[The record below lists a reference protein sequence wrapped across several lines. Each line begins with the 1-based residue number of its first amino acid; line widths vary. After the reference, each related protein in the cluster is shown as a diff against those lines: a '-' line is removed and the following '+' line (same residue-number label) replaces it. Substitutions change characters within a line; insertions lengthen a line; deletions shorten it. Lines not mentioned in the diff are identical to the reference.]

1 MKKTILFI
9 ILSLSC
15 FAISTQAQN
24 AERLEVLESFL
35 EESVANGIIPG
46 GVFQLNLKGETIY
59 NKSVGYIDVAKS
71 RPYKED
77 DIFRIAS
84 MTKAFTSV
92 AIMQLY
98 ENGKLLIDDR
108 VSQYIP
114 AFADTKVMD
123 TFNPADSSYTTK
135 ELERPI
141 SIRHLLTHTSGI
153 YYGAFMQD
161 EFRAISIKK
170 NAMEYGLSSP
180 EITTEQMVNHLAT
193 LPLVHQ
199 PGTKWTYGL
208 NMEVLGYIVE
218 VVSGKPL
225 GDYIRDHITGP
236 LGLDDTAFYLPESKA
251 SRLVPVYMHLES
263 GIQMN
268 PDPNLQYPLANFTH
282 HYAGG
287 GGMSSTAADY
297 MRFIE
302 ALQNGGS
309 LEGVRILG
317 RKTVEYM
324 SSPQTAHLTPDIKGS
339 VRPKGNGFGL
349 GFQVLTKES
358 LGSTPMSPGTYS
370 WGGYFNT
377 KFWIDPAEQLS
388 FVGMTQVVP
397 FAHGRFW
404 EELYAIIYSALD
416 DDSASLSD
424 YYSSE
429 KDGVRNTILDYV
441 EGIYEVDST
450 RIERSVHPQLR
461 KRGYWYN
468 ADKGKYADNLDM
480 SFEQLRHLSATW
492 NKDGNSANDKSP
504 KKIEIYDVND
514 RTASAKLTAEWGID
528 YFQLAKL
535 DGKWM
540 IMNVLWQS
548 VK

>member
-1 MKKTILFI
+1 MKNILLTIFLGI
-9 ILSLSC
+9 CVLAPIC
-15 FAISTQAQN
+15 QAQN
-24 AERLEVLESFL
+24 AERLLLLENFL
-35 EESVANGIIPG
+35 EESVTEGIIPG
-46 GVFQLNLKGETIY
+46 GVFQVNLKGETIFR
-59 NKSVGYIDVAKS
+59 KTVGYIDVEKS
-71 RPYKED
+71 RAYQED

-98 ENGKLLIDDR
+98 ENGQLLIDDR

-123 TFNPADSSYTTK
+123 EFDPTDSTYTTK

-153 YYGAFMQD
+153 YYGAFMQN
-161 EFRAISIKK
+161 EFRAISIKN
-170 NAMEYGLSSP
+170 NAMNYGLSSP
-180 EITTEQMVNHLAT
+180 EITTEQMVNHIAT

-199 PGTKWTYGL
+199 PGSRWTYGL
-208 NMEVLGYIVE
+208 NMEVLGYIIE
-218 VVSGKPL
+218 VVSGQSL
-225 GDYIRDHITGP
+225 GEYIREHITGP
-236 LGLDDTAFYLPESKA
+236 LGLDDTAFYFPESKA
-251 SRLVPVYMHLES
+251 SRIVPVFMQVES
-263 GIQMN
+263 ETKMN
-268 PDPNLQYPLANFTH
+268 SDPNLEYPLAEFTH

-287 GGMSSTAADY
+287 GGMSSTTSDY

-302 ALQNGGS
+302 ALQYGGS
-309 LEGVRILG
+309 IDGVRILG

-324 SSPQTAHLTPDIKGS
+324 ASQQTAHLTPDVKGS
-339 VRPKGNGFGL
+339 VRPKGSGFGL
-349 GFQVLTKES
+349 GFQVLTEES

-377 KFWIDPAEQLS
+377 KFWIDPVEQLS
-388 FVGMTQVVP
+388 FVGMTQIVP
-397 FAHGRFW
+397 FEHGRFW
-404 EELYAIIYSALD
+404 EELYAIIYSSLD
-416 DDSASLSD
+416 GDTATKSKYFASE
-424 YYSSE
+424 SE
-429 KDGVRNTILDYV
+429 GVRNTILDYV

-450 RIERSVHPQLR
+450 RIEKSVHSQLR

-468 ADKGKYADNLDM
+468 ADKEKYSDNLDM

-492 NKDGNSANDKSP
+492 NINGKMVSENSP

-548 VK
+548 LK